1 MKRRFVV
8 AVCGAS
14 GAIYG
19 IRLLSALL
27 RNPFRVDLIVSG
39 AGRQVLLHETDY
51 KGEAFAAFL
60 EGKGVLPHA
69 DAELHEHAPDDFF
82 TPPASGSFRH
92 DGMVIAPCSM
102 GTLGHI
108 VSGTAGTLV
117 HRAADVCLKERR
129 PLILMPREAPLSR
142 IHLTNMLK
150 ATEAGATL
158 IPCTPSFYT
167 APKTVEAVV
176 DTVIARVLDHLDVPQ
191 ELAPEWAIEPPDTP

>member
-27 RNPFRVDLIVSG
+27 ARPFAVHLVISG
-39 AGRQVLLHETDY
+39 AGRQVLAHETAY
-51 KGEAFAAFL
+51 AGEEFAAFL
-60 EGKGVLPHA
+60 KASGVPFHP
-69 DAELHEHAPDDFF
+69 DAILTESAPNDFF
-82 TPPASGSFRH
+82 AGPASGSFRH

-108 VSGTAGTLV
+108 VSGTAGNLI

-129 PLILMPREAPLSR
+129 PLVLMPRETPLSR
-142 IHLTNMLK
+142 IHLANML
-150 ATEAGATL
+150 AASEAGATL
-158 IPCTPSFYT
+158 IPCTPSFYS
-167 APKTVEAVV
+167 APKTITALV
-176 DTVIARVLDHLDVPQ
+176 DTVVARVLDQLAIPQ
-191 ELAPEWAIEPPDTP
+191 DLAPEWGVAPRV